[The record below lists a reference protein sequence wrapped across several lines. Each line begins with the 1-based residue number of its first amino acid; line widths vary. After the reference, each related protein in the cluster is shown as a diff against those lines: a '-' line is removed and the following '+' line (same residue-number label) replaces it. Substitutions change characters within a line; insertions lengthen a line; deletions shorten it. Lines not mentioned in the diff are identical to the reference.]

1 MDNSEPARETSYPAL
16 VLDLSDPHYRT
27 LADYARGIRDLLSM
41 PAAGSSPELA
51 GSIDDLLGAIYA
63 LIQAK
68 RHDFKDRDRPINIKP
83 VAQRAGRIASG
94 HVRTDGQWIAGF
106 YFNDALFRT
115 ASVYHRILKIV
126 TAKDAYVPVLLP
138 KAKALY
144 PSWANDKLH
153 LVHGQVNHLKHT
165 PRGVHD
171 ERTVKYEDAVAAVG
185 ELIALIQAATA
196 EMAPSPKP

>member
-1 MDNSEPARETSYPAL
+1 MDNSESARGTSYPAL
-16 VLDLSDPHYRT
+16 MLDLSEPHYRT
-27 LADYARGIRDLLSM
+27 LADYARGIRDLLSK

-51 GSIDDLLGAIYA
+51 GSIDDLLGAVYA

-68 RHDFKDRDRPINIKP
+68 RHHFKDRDRPINIKP

-106 YFNDALFRT
+106 YFNNALFRT
-115 ASVYHRILKIV
+115 ASVYHRLLKIV
-126 TAKDAYVPVLLP
+126 TGKNAYVPVLLP
-138 KAKALY
+138 KVKALY
-144 PSWANDKLH
+144 PSWANDKLD

-171 ERTVKYEDAVAAVG
+171 ERTVKYDDAVAAVG

-196 EMAPSPKP
+196 QVAPSSKP